1 MNIGATVM
9 ITPST
14 TGDPSLQGGLRRK
27 EERTRDPPSIITDR
41 RPSLRSMSG
50 IVSGAI
56 RPARQLL

>member
-9 ITPST
+9 ITLST
-14 TGDPSLQGGLRRK
+14 TGDPSLRGGLRK
-27 EERTRDPPSIITDR
+27 KDDRTRDPPSIITDR

-56 RPARQLL
+56 RPTGQLL